1 MKLVSTPHFEK
12 QLDKLADA
20 AAKRIFNKLNDLVID
35 AANVDVKK
43 LKGQNEFRLR
53 LGNYRVIF
61 EYLSKTRLFPM
72 SRFTLF
78 PTLKTNIP
86 ILFFHSKYLLSVLI
100 FNGFFLS
107 IGLSLDSNLMSI
119 MCYSIHDGVCHYR
132 IRENTYPI
140 FYYPV

>member
-12 QLDKLADA
+12 QLDKLPDA

-61 EYLSKTRLFPM
+61 EYQSISGEVVIL
-72 SRFTLF
+72 
-78 PTLKTNIP
+78 LKNVE
-86 ILFFHSKYLLSVLI
+86 HRKDVYKK
-100 FNGFFLS
+100 
-107 IGLSLDSNLMSI
+107 
-119 MCYSIHDGVCHYR
+119 R
-132 IRENTYPI
+132 K
-140 FYYPV
+140 